1 MHVNAKK
8 NSFSFFCLLT
18 TCLNEIRQNH
28 CILVS
33 EDTQKN
39 NSRQIDLTESLTG
52 KKRNPFK
59 ELSLAWKL
67 LRRNF
72 TSPEEN
78 IKGVLKG
85 FKESRPYV
93 LNPKYSTPTS
103 LPLYFYFGYQ
113 LLQEYSKV
121 VECGPVSIFYIL
133 IKFINHKSKIKRI
146 IYQS

>member
-1 MHVNAKK
+1 M
-8 NSFSFFCLLT
+8 
-18 TCLNEIRQNH
+18 
-28 CILVS
+28 
-33 EDTQKN
+33 
-39 NSRQIDLTESLTG
+39 TESLTG

-113 LLQEYSKV
+113 LLQEYNKV

-133 IKFINHKSKIKRI
+133 IKFINHKSKKKSI